1 MEPKAVEQDA
11 SRTEPTWQQN
21 RMDIEAQWH
30 TALHNETSAIVPS
43 KLPISP
49 PPIRRAA

>member
-1 MEPKAVEQDA
+1 MKPKAVKPDA
-11 SRTEPTWQQN
+11 NRTEPTWQQN

-30 TALHNETSAIVPS
+30 TALHNEASAMVPS

-49 PPIRRAA
+49 PPIRYAA